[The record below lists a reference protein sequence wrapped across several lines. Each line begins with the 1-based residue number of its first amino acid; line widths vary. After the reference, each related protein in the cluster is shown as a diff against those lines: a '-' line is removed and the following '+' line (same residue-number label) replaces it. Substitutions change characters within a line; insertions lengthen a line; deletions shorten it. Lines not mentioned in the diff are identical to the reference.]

1 MGKYLIW
8 IHSFDLFCIV
18 QVRKYIGDYLA
29 WLLRMKRPRYDL
41 TLNGIRRRWAAFE
54 KQLNVI
60 DRPNDNA
67 HCRSPS
73 APLLSNAFETLPNNV
88 INTNDRSF
96 SHSDDQDN
104 HRSDSIIQF
113 TPPPIAKSPPMRRQ
127 PDLTKEAHS
136 LDTEMIRSEL
146 RMILTQLSFLTHHVR
161 REEKLDDESQDWRF
175 IAMVIDRLCLIAFTI
190 SMALFTALTLLSTPA
205 FYKLQ

>member
-1 MGKYLIW
+1 MGKRHTQ
-8 IHSFDLFCIV
+8 IHLFDLFCIG

-29 WLLRMKRPRYDL
+29 WILRMKRPRYDL
-41 TLNGIRRRWAAFE
+41 TLDGIRRRWTAFE
-54 KQLNVI
+54 KQLNII
-60 DRPNDNA
+60 DRSNENA

-88 INTNDRSF
+88 INV
-96 SHSDDQDN
+96 DDEEIQ
-104 HRSDSIIQF
+104 HSDSIIQF
-113 TPPPIAKSPPMRRQ
+113 TPSPIAKSSPSPRH
-127 PDLTKEAHS
+127 PDRTKETNS

-146 RMILTQLSFLTHHVR
+146 RMILSQISILTHHVR

-190 SMALFTALTLLSTPA
+190 SMGLFTALTLLSTPA